1 MVDKF
6 AFIPYNIINKY
17 REGLSGM
24 TSRRISY
31 FKKMGTEVV
40 LAQRSSIMRS
50 CAVYGD
56 YDLIIEKEEWRDS
69 DHNNNVFYVI
79 GVEGNG
85 GFDYIILGVHNSL
98 RGAWEDYN
106 FIVGSG
112 LSCPLAH
119 YHETDV
125 VINYITGEILEYP
138 VITKESQLLTLAEHL
153 YDMWGYQ
160 PVSRKWQEKLDKIG
174 VADFQIEDGRGYV
187 SVFWNEENE
196 FFIRQYGF

>member
-1 MVDKF
+1 
-6 AFIPYNIINKY
+6 
-17 REGLSGM
+17 M
-24 TSRRISY
+24 TSKRISY
-31 FKKMGTEVV
+31 FKKMGKEVV

-56 YDLIIEKEEWRDS
+56 YDLIIEKEEWLDS
-69 DHNNNVFYVI
+69 DHNNNVFYTI
-79 GVEGNG
+79 GVEGND
-85 GFDYIILGVHNSL
+85 GFDYTILGVHDSL
-98 RGAWEDYN
+98 CGAWEDYN

-160 PVSRKWQEKLDKIG
+160 SVSRKWKEKLDKMG
-174 VADFQIEDGRGYV
+174 VADFEQEDEHYYV

-196 FFIRQYGF
+196 FSIRRYGF